1 MFHVT
6 KLRSRADTHL
16 QMQATRK
23 TRRMT
28 RMAEQ
33 TAMMTRLWKVLWMPA
48 PVSRI
53 RMFSQLSNS
62 EPESEHESW
71 PGSDSDSQGGRGG
84 GGRDHRG
91 GGHEEESSQSSSR
104 YRASLQAESRLNR
117 SVSGSSIII

>member
-1 MFHVT
+1 MMSDVT
-6 KLRSRADTHL
+6 HR

-33 TAMMTRLWKVLWMPA
+33 TAMMTRLWKVSWMPA

-62 EPESEHESW
+62 EPESQES
-71 PGSDSDSQGGRGG
+71 SDSQGGLGG
-84 GGRDHRG
+84 GGSSHRG
-91 GGHEEESSQSSSR
+91 GGHEEGSSQSSSR
-104 YRASLQAESRLNR
+104 YKASLQAESRLYR

>member
-1 MFHVT
+1 MMSHAT
-6 KLRSRADTHL
+6 DTHR

-33 TAMMTRLWKVLWMPA
+33 TAMMTRLWKVCWMPA
-48 PVSRI
+48 PVSSI

-62 EPESEHESW
+62 EPESHES
-71 PGSDSDSQGGRGG
+71 SDSQGGRGG
-84 GGRDHRG
+84 GGSAHSG
-91 GGHEEESSQSSSR
+91 GGHEEGSSQSSSR
-104 YRASLQAESRLNR
+104 YKASLQAESRLNR

>member
-1 MFHVT
+1 MT
-6 KLRSRADTHL
+6 ITYL

-33 TAMMTRLWKVLWMPA
+33 TAMMTRLWKVCWMPA

-71 PGSDSDSQGGRGG
+71 PGSGSDSQGGRGG
-84 GGRDHRG
+84 GGRAHTG
-91 GGHEEESSQSSSR
+91 GGHKETESSQSKSRKGASAKNDSKLSS
-104 YRASLQAESRLNR
+104 
-117 SVSGSSIII
+117 SVSSIRG

>member
-6 KLRSRADTHL
+6 KLRPRADTHL

-33 TAMMTRLWKVLWMPA
+33 TAMMTRLWKVCWMPA

-71 PGSDSDSQGGRGG
+71 PGSGSDSQGGRGG

-91 GGHEEESSQSSSR
+91 GGHEEESSQSKSRKGASAKNDSKLSS
-104 YRASLQAESRLNR
+104 
-117 SVSGSSIII
+117 SVSSIDS